1 MIYIDPSGHI
11 TVGLRDS
18 IVLSRGDSISWDSS
32 KGIATATING
42 VTQSFTVGADSNVWI
57 ENGRIMMDQKYF
69 YVRFGSVSKVVTNYI
84 ASHLD
89 EMGYAKDDP
98 VGNFLIDTAA
108 TVGLGTSINLA
119 KNAFTKVGKVTI
131 KEVGSSLPRVN
142 IQLFAKKGDIKQI
155 ESVAKYFKMTP
166 QQRRAFGD
174 YVESL
179 KDLVP
184 NNKNFSYQ
192 QLKEIA
198 KEFLGVN

>member
-1 MIYIDPSGHI
+1 MNQYAYCVNNPLIYIDPSGHI

-166 QQRRAFGD
+166 Q
-174 YVESL
+174 
-179 KDLVP
+179 
-184 NNKNFSYQ
+184 
-192 QLKEIA
+192 
-198 KEFLGVN
+198 